1 MIPKL
6 RKDILFPELSYQI
19 VGCAYKVWR
28 ELGYGHLEKVYQKG
42 MAEAL
47 RSSKISFVEQFSM
60 PVFFG
65 NRIIGRGYADFL
77 VEEKVI
83 IEIKKGA
90 QFSLANI
97 QQVSK
102 YLASAHFQLAILMN
116 FTSQG
121 VMTRRIVNIQGWP
134 APPK

>member
-19 VGCAYKVWR
+19 VGCAYKVAR

-42 MAEAL
+42 LAESL
-47 RSSKISFVEQFSM
+47 RASKISFVEQFPT

-65 NRIIGRGYADFL
+65 DRIIGRGYADFL
-77 VEEKVI
+77 VEGKVI

-102 YLASAHFQLAILMN
+102 YLASTQIQLAILMN

-134 APPK
+134 APSK